1 MVRASLSFDLMDFLS
16 ATEGMTDEQ
25 MAQFVKHLRRC
36 LIDRNKEISA
46 FGAEILERYERRRIK
61 ERDRKRAQRNKKKNI
76 GREKKEVE
84 KIEKIKEK
92 FETFRKAYPGT
103 KLGLQ
108 TELKNFLRQAGDAE
122 KIIDQ
127 LMPALEREIE
137 YRERK
142 AKSGGFVPEWKH
154 LRTWINN
161 RCWEQT
167 FSDAIAPQQRSPE
180 ERRADEYR
188 EMMQKMGCGQSLF
201 SLPQSSASTV
211 IGRMMTNE
219 VDS

>member
-1 MVRASLSFDLMDFLS
+1 MVRASLSFNLMDFLS

-25 MAQFVKHLRRC
+25 MAQFIKDLRRC
-36 LIDRNKEISA
+36 LIDRNKDISA
-46 FGAEILERYERRRIK
+46 FGAEILERYERKRSK
-61 ERDRKRAQRNKKKNI
+61 ERDRKRAQREKKKNI
-76 GREKKEVE
+76 GQDKKEVE
-84 KIEKIKEK
+84 KIKRIEEK

-103 KLGLQ
+103 KLGLK
-108 TELKNFLRQAGDAE
+108 TEIKNFLSKAGDEAE

-137 YRERK
+137 YREKK

-154 LRTWINN
+154 LRTWLNH

-211 IGRMMTNE
+211 IGRITHE
-219 VDS
+219 VNR

>member
-1 MVRASLSFDLMDFLS
+1 MVRASLSFNLMDFLS

-25 MAQFVKHLRRC
+25 MAQFIKDLRRC

-46 FGAEILERYERRRIK
+46 FGAEILERYERKRSK
-61 ERDRKRAQRNKKKNI
+61 ERDRKRAQREKKKNI
-76 GREKKEVE
+76 GQDKKEVE
-84 KIEKIKEK
+84 KIKRIEEK
-92 FETFRKAYPGT
+92 FEVFRKAYPGT
-103 KLGLQ
+103 KLGLK
-108 TELKNFLRQAGDAE
+108 TELKNFLRQAGDEAE

-167 FSDAIAPQQRSPE
+167 FSDAIQRSPE

-188 EMMQKMGCGQSLF
+188 EMMRKMGCGQSLF

-211 IGRMMTNE
+211 IGRITHE
-219 VDS
+219 VNR